1 MNLRDLKLRARA
13 LFRPRRVE
21 RDLDDELAFHIACE
35 AQKLVERGMAPDE
48 AARQAR
54 ARFGPVPLAA
64 DQCRD
69 ARGTAFVDQTAR
81 DVAYAWRTFRRA
93 PLSALTIVATV
104 ALGLG
109 LVTVV
114 FTFYNAWYLQSDALR
129 DPDELFAIQ
138 RPPHRDSGN
147 NVYVS
152 FTQGEYQALRAETTV
167 FTDIAATLGASGTRI
182 DGRPV
187 SATHVSGNFFHVLGV
202 SAALGRTLTPAD
214 DEAGGPVVV
223 LSHRGWTRLFA
234 ADPAI
239 VGRRVAVN
247 GVPHEIAGVTP
258 PAFRGPDFTPDYW
271 APLSLAARLPS
282 NSGREATLF
291 RVIGRLAG
299 GVSPEAATSAVVAW
313 AAGHPELTTSP
324 GQGVHV
330 RLIPLQEL
338 SRSAVQG
345 LKTFSPLFVAFGL
358 VLLIGCANVANLLL
372 ARGMARQREI
382 GVRLALGASRIRI
395 VRQLFTEALLLALA
409 SAAAAFVV
417 AQAFIAGALRLLM
430 TTVPPEFADLV
441 SLVNPAADWRVP
453 LFLLLGAILST
464 LSFGLAPALQA
475 TRLEL
480 VRTMRGELRRDVRPG
495 RARQALI
502 AIQVT
507 ASALLLICAAVFLRS
522 ALDVARADPGVRTSD
537 TVIVDFANE
546 PLREALVGALRTH
559 PSVAVVAASS
569 PGPMGHL
576 RPATV
581 EAVPD
586 DPVAAARRATVAY
599 QFVSPEYFDVL
610 DIRLRRG
617 RGFTPDERSAA
628 SGVVV
633 VSEST
638 ARELWPD
645 GEALGQVVRMKVDL
659 PSPAILKSQT
669 AGAGAYTVVGVAR
682 DIGMRLQIVGM
693 SFASPDVY
701 LPTSPLDPATS
712 FTLRVHGDP
721 DHARQTLLADLT
733 RVDPALVG
741 VGTLRTMAAIEGYIM
756 RAAFVVALA
765 AGALALV
772 LTLSGLFGVLSY
784 MIEQRRQEIGVRMAL
799 GATTNHVIR
808 LVLSQ
813 SLRPVGLG
821 LLVGAVLAVSLG
833 RVLLAAP
840 IGAFFSE
847 VVRVSD
853 PVAYAASLIVIAAA
867 CVLAALVPALR
878 AARIDPIATL
888 REE

>member
-1 MNLRDLKLRARA
+1 MKLRDLKLRARA

-21 RDLDDELAFHIACE
+21 RELDDELTFHIECE
-35 AQKLVERGMAPDE
+35 ARKLVERGMAPDE

-93 PLSALTIVATV
+93 PLAALTIVATV

-114 FTFYNAWYLQSDALR
+114 FTFYNAWFLQSDAVR
-129 DPDELFAIQ
+129 DPDELFAVQ
-138 RPPHRDSGN
+138 RPPYRHSGN
-147 NVYVS
+147 NVYVI
-152 FTQGEYQALRAETTV
+152 FTQGEYEALRAETSV
-167 FTDIAATLGASGTRI
+167 FTDIAATLGPTGTRI
-182 DGRPV
+182 EGRPA

-202 SAALGRTLTPAD
+202 SAGLGRTLTPVD
-214 DEAGGPVVV
+214 DEAGAPVIV

-234 ADPAI
+234 ADPGI
-239 VGRRVAVN
+239 VGRRIAIN
-247 GVPHEIAGVTP
+247 GMSHEVAGVTP

-271 APLSLAARLPS
+271 APLSLAAQLPS
-282 NSGREATLF
+282 YSGREVTIF
-291 RVIGRLAG
+291 RVIGRLDA
-299 GVSPEAATSAVVAW
+299 GVSQEAAASAVVAW
-313 AAGHPELTTSP
+313 AAGHPELRTSP
-324 GQGVHV
+324 GQGVHI
-330 RLIPLQEL
+330 RLIPLQDL
-338 SRSAVQG
+338 SPGAVQG

-382 GVRLALGASRIRI
+382 GVRLALGASRARI
-395 VRQLFTEALLLALA
+395 IRQLFTEALLLALV
-409 SAAAAFVV
+409 SAAAALVV
-417 AQAFIAGALRLLM
+417 AQGLIAATLRLLM
-430 TTVPPEFADLV
+430 TTVPPEFADGV

-453 LFLLLGAILST
+453 LFLLLGAVLST
-464 LSFGLAPALQA
+464 LLFGLAPALHA
-475 TRLEL
+475 ARLEL
-480 VRTMRGELRRDVRPG
+480 VRTMRGELRRDARPG

-502 AIQVT
+502 AVQVT

-522 ALDVARADPGVRTSD
+522 AIASTAADPGVRTSD
-537 TVIVDFANE
+537 SVMVDFANE
-546 PLREALVGALRTH
+546 PLREAFVGALRTH

-569 PGPMGHL
+569 PGPIGHL

-581 EAVPD
+581 EAVPE
-586 DPVAAARRATVAY
+586 DPAGAARRATVAY

-610 DIRLRRG
+610 DIRMRRG

-633 VSEST
+633 VSEKT

-645 GEALGQVVRMKVDL
+645 RDPLGQVVRMKVDL
-659 PSPAILKSQT
+659 PSLAILKSQT
-669 AGAGAYTVVGVAR
+669 AAPGVYTVVGVAP
-682 DIGMRLQIVGM
+682 DIGMRLHILGT

-701 LPTSPLDPATS
+701 LPTGPLDPATG

-721 DHARQTLLADLT
+721 DRAREALLADLT
-733 RVDPALVG
+733 RVDAALTDVR
-741 VGTLRTMAAIEGYIM
+741 TLRTMAALDAYIM

-765 AGALALV
+765 LGALALA

-784 MIEQRRQEIGVRMAL
+784 MVEQRRQEIGVRMAL
-799 GATTNHVIR
+799 GATTQHVAR
-808 LVLSQ
+808 LVLLQ

-821 LLVGAVLAVSLG
+821 LLAGAVLAVSLG
-833 RVLLAAP
+833 RALLAALV
-840 IGAFFSE
+840 GVHFGE

-853 PVAYAASLIVIAAA
+853 PAAYAASLIVIAAA
-867 CVLAALVPALR
+867 CVAAALVPALR